1 MSFFFKVYLFLF
13 YFLVFA
19 LSIHSF
25 LWPAQPA
32 LGAGLA
38 QHVVPGMEPWSLSST
53 LPKLSKAGALDH

>member
-1 MSFFFKVYLFLF
+1 MLDPFCFLSLLLFFIFIYLFLF

-19 LSIHSF
+19 LFIHLF

-38 QHVVPGMEPWSLSST
+38 QHVVPGIE
-53 LPKLSKAGALDH
+53 LPP